1 MRLSASFVLL
11 LVSGTA
17 LSAQAVRAP
26 DKYKITNA
34 EKAACTMDAMRLCSD
49 AYPNEDRLLACMK
62 ANHES
67 LSSTCRVAFDEGV
80 RRRRL

>member
-1 MRLSASFVLL
+1 MRLSASLRLL
-11 LVSGTA
+11 LMSGA
-17 LSAQAVRAP
+17 SLSAQPLRAP

-34 EKAACTMDAMRLCSD
+34 EKAACSMDAVRLCSD

-62 ANHES
+62 ANHEA
-67 LSSTCRVAFDEGV
+67 LSSICRVAFDEGV